1 MEITLVRATIDDA
14 KQLHAMQIESFKQ
27 LFDYYQDFDTSP
39 ANENIE
45 KIEIRLKQDFTY
57 FYFICIGLQKVGAIR
72 IVDKKDLSNNKR
84 ISPIFILPDYRDRGI
99 AQKAILLCEQIH
111 GKTGWE
117 LDTIMQEEKNRY
129 LYEKM
134 GYRRTGTIIKIN
146 EKMSLIQYKK

>member
-117 LDTIMQEEKNRY
+117 EYCK
-129 LYEKM
+129 
-134 GYRRTGTIIKIN
+134 
-146 EKMSLIQYKK
+146 